1 MIEARESTVDRPG
14 GREGTDRVA
23 TKRASP
29 YVATITVTRQSKDD
43 VGFREIF
50 VSVDGEQIGMLQYG
64 ESITHELA
72 AGPHRVRAH
81 NTLFWKRVTFHVEP
95 GEHLE
100 FMLINRGGRFTY
112 PLVALLGVA
121 PLYLTVLQRSVR

>member
-1 MIEARESTVDRPG
+1 M
-14 GREGTDRVA
+14 
-23 TKRASP
+23 ASP
-29 YVATITVTRQSKDD
+29 YVRTAGRLTQAPAEPLALLDDLRTLVTVTRTHSKDIQIRQ
-43 VGFREIF
+43 VYVRL
-50 VSVDGEQIGMLQYG
+50 DGSPPTSLLYG
-64 ESITHELA
+64 ESFTLEVQP
-72 AGPHRVRAH
+72 GRHRLFIH

-121 PLYLTVLQRSVR
+121 PLYLTVQQRSVR